1 MLGLRRGLL
10 RRHGPSCQAYPVRF
24 CGVMAHA
31 LLMLLRAL
39 QGSHWKLLHGTAPND
54 LQIRFA
60 KLHPCLMLTVTAQP
74 ALEWA
79 HVEMEGQAPIRTGHN
94 NLVPA
99 VTLLIV
105 VKRTQ
110 VKTYQLLH
118 PSGYNSIRRCNRCCR
133 WLTR

>member
-1 MLGLRRGLL
+1 
-10 RRHGPSCQAYPVRF
+10 
-24 CGVMAHA
+24 MARA
-31 LLMLLRAL
+31 LLMLLRAS
-39 QGSHWKLLHGTAPND
+39 QGSHWKLLHGTAQHPND
-54 LQIRFA
+54 LQIRSA

-79 HVEMEGQAPIRTGHN
+79 HVRMEGQAPIRTGHD

-110 VKTYQLLH
+110 VKTYQVLH
-118 PSGYNSIRRCNRCCR
+118 PSGYGQQFVAATGIADG
-133 WLTR
+133 